1 MAKQQ
6 HPLSTTP
13 YPEHIPV
20 LREAFI
26 DAIFSDPDGCYI
38 DCTFGRG
45 GHSRALLERLSSRGR
60 LLALDRDP
68 EAVAAGKE
76 LARKDSRFSIRH
88 SDFAQ
93 LGAALA
99 EQAWHTVN
107 GIGFDLGVSSPQV
120 DHAQRGFSFR
130 HDGPLD
136 MRMDTDNG
144 QPLSRMLEQ
153 VSERELVDLLRSFGD
168 ERYARRIAAAIMK
181 AKHADALNST
191 ADLENICFHAV
202 PKQARYGS
210 THPATRT
217 FQALRIWVNGEMD
230 QIDAGIEA
238 AMTHLKPGGKLAVIS
253 FHSGEDRR
261 IRNLIQTAVQP
272 CTCPPEMP
280 MCVCGKKPSMRWLQK
295 KPLRADKQEITD
307 NPRSRSSMLRVAQRL
322 SAEESIQLAGYC
334 GGLH

>member
-1 MAKQQ
+1 MDITEQ
-6 HPLSTTP
+6 

-20 LREAFI
+20 LRDAFI
-26 DAIFSDPDGCYI
+26 DAILSDPDGIYV

-45 GHSRALLERLSSRGR
+45 GHSRALLERLTSRAR
-60 LLALDRDP
+60 LFAFDRDP
-68 EAVAAGKE
+68 EAIAAGRVLE
-76 LARKDSRFSIRH
+76 QQDSRFTIFH
-88 SDFAQ
+88 SPFAEIAST
-93 LGAALA
+93 L
-99 EQAWHTVN
+99 EHQACDTVN

-120 DHAQRGFSFR
+120 DNAERGFSFR

-136 MRMDTDNG
+136 MRMDTDRG
-144 QPLSRMLEQ
+144 QPLSRMLDH
-153 VSERELVDLLRSFGD
+153 VSERELVDILRSFGD
-168 ERYARRIAAAIMK
+168 ERYARRIVGAIFK
-181 AKHADALNST
+181 AKHNRALNTTS
-191 ADLENICFHAV
+191 DLENICFHAV

-230 QIDAGIEA
+230 QIDTAIQA
-238 AMTHLKPGGKLAVIS
+238 SISLLTPGGKLAVIS

-261 IRNLIQTAVQP
+261 IRDLIESAVRP

-295 KPLRADKQEITD
+295 KPLRANEQELSE

-322 SAEESIQLAGYC
+322 TDEESTKLAGYC
-334 GGLH
+334 GGFH